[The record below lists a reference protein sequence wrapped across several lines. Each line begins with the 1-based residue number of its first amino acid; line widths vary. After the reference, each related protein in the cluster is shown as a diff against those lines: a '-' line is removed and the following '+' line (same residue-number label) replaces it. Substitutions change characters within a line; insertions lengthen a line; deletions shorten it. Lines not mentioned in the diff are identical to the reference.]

1 MKRPELIW
9 TADGEADL
17 RKLYN
22 WMEEHSEQAGDHFI
36 VVVDSA
42 LELLRSFPEM
52 APMYEPPFRRLL
64 IGKRDIGLFY
74 AVEGRRIVVHAI
86 AFLNGD
92 SSQIQR
98 RLGLWS

>member
-1 MKRPELIW
+1 MEDHS
-9 TADGEADL
+9 DG
-17 RKLYN
+17 
-22 WMEEHSEQAGDHFI
+22 AGDHFI

-52 APMYEPPFRRLL
+52 APMYAHPFRRLL
-64 IGKRDIGLFY
+64 IGKRGIGLFY
-74 AVEGRRIVVHAI
+74 AIEGRRIVVHAI
-86 AFLNGD
+86 TFLSGD